1 MEFEG
6 EVTIDADKQRIWEL
20 ISDPEILVECVPGA
34 KEVNRVSENKYTG
47 VIERGLAGVNISLD
61 GEVEMT
67 ELNAPD
73 NIVAEAS
80 GQDTR
85 TNSRMDATA
94 EMTITEE
101 DEGSTLSY
109 HIDMDFTGRLATL
122 GSRIVKRKINS
133 DINTYF
139 DNLQEMAEGNGDDEE
154 EVEEESSGFFG

>member
-1 MEFEG
+1 MPMEFEG
-6 EVTIDADKQRIWEL
+6 EITINADKERIWEL
-20 ISDPEILVECVPGA
+20 ISDPELLVQCVPGA
-34 KEVNRVSENKYTG
+34 KEVNRVSEDKYTG
-47 VIERGLAGVNISLD
+47 VIERGLAGVSISLD

-67 ELNAPD
+67 ELNPPD

-94 EMTITEE
+94 EMTITET

-109 HIDMDFTGRLATL
+109 YIDMDFTGRLATL

-139 DNLQEMAEGNGDDEE
+139 DNLQQMAEGDG
-154 EVEEESSGFFG
+154 EESEEKSGGLLG

>member
-6 EVTIDADKQRIWEL
+6 DVTINADKERVWEL
-20 ISDPEILVECVPGA
+20 ISDPELLVECVPGA
-34 KEVNRVSENKYTG
+34 KEINRVSESKYTG
-47 VIERGLAGVNISLD
+47 VIERGLAGVSISLD
-61 GEVEMT
+61 GEVEMI

-73 NIVAEAS
+73 NVVAEAS

-101 DEGSTLSY
+101 DGGSTLSY
-109 HIDMDFTGRLATL
+109 QIDMDFTGRLATL

-133 DINTYF
+133 DINTF
-139 DNLQEMAEGNGDDEE
+139 FENVQKIAEGGDL
-154 EVEEESSGFFG
+154 EEESSGGLFG

>member
-1 MEFEG
+1 MGQMIMEFEG
-6 EVTIDADKQRIWEL
+6 EITINADKERIWEL
-20 ISDPEILVECVPGA
+20 ISDPEMLVKCVPGA

-47 VIERGLAGVNISLD
+47 VIQRGLAGVNVTLD

-67 ELNAPD
+67 ELNPPD
-73 NIVAEAS
+73 DIVAEAS

-94 EMTITEE
+94 EMTITEV
-101 DEGSTLSY
+101 DENESTLSY
-109 HIDMDFTGRLATL
+109 YIDMDFTGRLATL

-139 DNLQEMAEGNGDDEE
+139 DNLQEMAEGNGE
-154 EVEEESSGFFG
+154 